1 MKTAGYERL
10 FSVLRS
16 VGPPS
21 KELLHALL
29 AMAAE
34 EEFSE
39 ASRLMVISRAQQ
51 THLLNVVAELLTLLL
66 CVLEVPG
73 LNIGPDT
80 GYPD

>member
-39 ASRLMVISRAQQ
+39 GSRLKVVSRAQQ
-51 THLLNVVAELLTLLL
+51 TPSLNIADKGLTL
-66 CVLEVPG
+66 
-73 LNIGPDT
+73 
-80 GYPD
+80 